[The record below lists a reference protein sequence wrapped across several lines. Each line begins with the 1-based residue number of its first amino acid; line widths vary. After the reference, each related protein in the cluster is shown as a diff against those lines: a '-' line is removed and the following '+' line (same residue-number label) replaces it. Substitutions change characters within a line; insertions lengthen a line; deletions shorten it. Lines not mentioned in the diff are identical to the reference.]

1 MGHGP
6 AHGKVGAHQGF
17 SPRQGSARPSAMRTA
32 LLILLAAL
40 LPQPALARVM
50 LEFHSFNGTLGGRYP
65 HAFIVLDGTLDG
77 TGEKVHQNFGY
88 TARSITPAILMGNVS
103 SEIYVEKESY
113 VRSTNVHFKV
123 PLSDA
128 QYRAIIAEVKVWG
141 SEPGR
146 GYNLATHNCIHFVA
160 RIAQLVGLQAPVPAE
175 MVRKPKH
182 WLNYIAGL
190 NPQLGARPIP

>member
-1 MGHGP
+1 ML
-6 AHGKVGAHQGF
+6 
-17 SPRQGSARPSAMRTA
+17 RARMIALA
-32 LLILLAAL
+32 LLL
-40 LPQPALARVM
+40 LPQPATARVM

-65 HAFIVLDGTLDG
+65 HAFIVLDGTLDA

-88 TARSITPAILMGNVS
+88 TARHVTPAILMGNVT

-113 VRSTNVHFKV
+113 VRSTNVHFAL

-146 GYNLATHNCIHFVA
+146 GYNLETHNCIHFVA
-160 RIAQLVGLQAPVPAE
+160 RIAQMVGLTAPVPAT
-175 MVRKPKH
+175 MVRRPKL
-182 WLNYIAGL
+182 WLNYITGL
-190 NPQLGARPIP
+190 NPQLGAKPIG